1 MTQHLRRLLLAI
13 TGIYLILVSF
23 IVPPAFAQV
32 SYTPPSQ
39 SMTVLKDIPFNQ
51 AVPVDEAYRKEFENC
66 DKNNTFRGFSLPSIR
81 RCKNDPNNVK
91 ALLKFPDG
99 TIFYESKMSLDRD
112 GSWVACKG
120 NKKLSDLCST
130 SLSWPNISQEPDKY
144 IDSDNFPYIVNP
156 VVNFQPN
163 DTSGNNL
170 FQRKTGVKLGDIGVV
185 IYKDKVVPVFIAD
198 NGPYN
203 KLGEGSARVH
213 ELIGEDKCRPGKRR
227 TDGKTRPD
235 IERRWTSDT
244 HCEDHKVISVEDEVL
259 FFIFPNSK
267 IPNLSPTN
275 AVSKINAEALSR
287 FENLKDNRNAVIELD
302 QPSSGQ
308 SFPLNTPVT
317 FSGTANPEVTR
328 IKVSIGPGGPFEIAD
343 LKEVQQNWTL
353 TETFSNKGV
362 NRPVT
367 IQPFDATNKPL
378 KPLTFTI
385 TIK

>member
-1 MTQHLRRLLLAI
+1 MTQYLGRLLLAI

-32 SYTPPSQ
+32 SYPPPSQ

-51 AVPVDEAYRKEFENC
+51 AVPVDETYRKEFEKC
-66 DKNNTFRGFSLPSIR
+66 DKKNIFRGLPVPSDR
-81 RCKNDPNNVK
+81 LCKDDPNNVK

-112 GSWVACKG
+112 GSWITCKG
-120 NKKLSDLCST
+120 NKKTSDLCST
-130 SLSWPNISQEPDKY
+130 SLPWPNISQEPDKY

-156 VVNFQPN
+156 ALNFKRKF
-163 DTSGNNL
+163 DKE
-170 FQRKTGVKLGDIGVV
+170 FQNKTGTNLGDLGIV
-185 IYKDKVVPVFIAD
+185 IYKGKVVPVFIAD

-213 ELIGEDKCRPGKRR
+213 ELIGEDKCKIGNRR

-235 IERRWTSDT
+235 IEKRWTSDT
-244 HCEDHKVISVEDEVL
+244 YCTDHNDFSVEDKVL

-267 IPNLSPTN
+267 IPNLSPSN
-275 AVSKINAEALSR
+275 AITKINTEALKR
-287 FENLKDNRNAVIELD
+287 FENLKDNRNAVIKLD

-317 FSGTANPEVTR
+317 FSGTAKPEVTK
-328 IKVSIGPGGPFEIAD
+328 IKATIGPGGPFVIAELSD
-343 LKEVQQNWTL
+343 VAGTWTF
-353 TETFSNKGV
+353 TKTFLNTGKD
-362 NRPVT
+362 RTVT
-367 IQPFDATNKPL
+367 LQPFNSQNQPL
-378 KPLTFTI
+378 KDLTFTI
-385 TIK
+385 TIE